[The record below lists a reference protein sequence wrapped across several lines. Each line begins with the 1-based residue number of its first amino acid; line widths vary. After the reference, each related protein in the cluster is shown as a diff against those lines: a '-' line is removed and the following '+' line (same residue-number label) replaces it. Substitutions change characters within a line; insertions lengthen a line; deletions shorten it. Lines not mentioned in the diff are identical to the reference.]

1 MFSYT
6 QIAKEIVDGDI
17 YNLGTRLYLDGG
29 IGVKEQLL
37 IDNWRIYNIKD
48 ATKSYRVTMPVLHL
62 VLNRHKFDQAGEAML
77 QSINCTCN
85 YFGEFGVCKHIV
97 GVCQSMQKEFL
108 EIEGKSILS
117 KKENQ
122 LGSNLIGNIFDVE
135 QKSKI
140 RRLQE
145 HFETY
150 FAKSE
155 VGSIYWFELFV
166 HEVKKLNPKSNPLV
180 KGGQTQ
186 SIWGDFQESESSYA
200 SMRNG
205 SSVIARNEAIRQ
217 NTPSAFRPKLPLGDP
232 ACTNLS
238 LPPLNRGIALDATRQ
253 FGSLDSKNHGDTVV
267 AATSDLNSSQQ
278 YYGFLTE
285 LQHDFKA
292 KLRDYD
298 MEKKVY
304 YLMTV
309 SLQIGGRFWWEFW
322 QDLIPDFTE
331 RQQLRLW
338 SEVYRWKMSKI
349 TTEYNDLIEGILVAK
364 TDPEKKQILEKLQDD
379 YPNNLN
385 LWLDFVLTSRYEQFL
400 VDNLD
405 KFDPDLLIDV
415 AYILPEQRETI
426 EIKIM
431 NQVKVWSDFTKS
443 GEYLDIINTM
453 TKWAKLG
460 RSDYFWETI
469 KYIQIQH
476 KKKPKLMK
484 VLKQLE
490 EN

>member
-6 QIAKEIVDGDI
+6 QIAKDIVGIDI

-29 IGVKEQLL
+29 VGGAEKLL

-48 ATKSYRVTMPVLHL
+48 STKSYRVTMPVLHL
-62 VLNRHKFDQAGEAML
+62 VLSKNKFDQAGEAML

-85 YFGEFGVCKHIV
+85 YFGEFGVCKHV
-97 GVCQSMQKEFL
+97 VAVCQSMQKEFL
-108 EIEGKSILS
+108 EIEGKAKLLN
-117 KKENQ
+117 KEKQ
-122 LGSNLIGNIFDVE
+122 LGNNLLGNIFDVE

-140 RRLQE
+140 RKLQE
-145 HFETY
+145 QFEAY

-155 VGSIYWFELFV
+155 VRSIYWFELFV
-166 HEVKKLNPKSNPLV
+166 SEVKRLV
-180 KGGQTQ
+180 
-186 SIWGDFQESESSYA
+186 ESSNNQY
-200 SMRNG
+200 
-205 SSVIARNEAIRQ
+205 SV
-217 NTPSAFRPKLPLGDP
+217 FLPEL
-232 ACTNLS
+232 
-238 LPPLNRGIALDATRQ
+238 
-253 FGSLDSKNHGDTVV
+253 K
-267 AATSDLNSSQQ
+267 TSFE
-278 YYGFLTE
+278 Y
-285 LQHDFKA
+285 

-309 SLQIGGRFWWEFW
+309 SLQIGGRFWWQFW
-322 QDLIPDFTE
+322 QDLILDFSE

-338 SEVYRWKMSKI
+338 SEVYRWKMSRI
-349 TTEYNDLIEGILVAK
+349 TTEYNDLIESTLVAK
-364 TDPEKKQILEKLQDD
+364 TNPEKKQILEKLQED
-379 YPNNLN
+379 YPNSLN

-426 EIKIM
+426 EIKIAS
-431 NQVKVWSDFTKS
+431 QVRVWSDFTKS
-443 GEYLDIINTM
+443 GDYTDITNTL

-460 RSDYFWETI
+460 RSDYFWETV
-469 KYIQIQH
+469 KYIQTQH
-476 KKKPKLMK
+476 KKKPSLMK
-484 VLKQLE
+484 VLKKLE

>member
-6 QIAKEIVDGDI
+6 QIAKDIVDSDI

-29 IGVKEQLL
+29 VGVKEQLL

-48 ATKSYRVTMPVLHL
+48 STKFYRVTMPVLHL
-62 VLNRHKFDQAGEAML
+62 VLNRNRFDQAGEAML

-85 YFGEFGVCKHIV
+85 YFGEFGVCKHV
-97 GVCQSMQKEFL
+97 VAVCQSLQKEFL
-108 EIEGKSILS
+108 EIEGKSKLS
-117 KKENQ
+117 HKEKQ
-122 LGSNLIGNIFDVE
+122 IGTNLIGNIFDVE

-140 RRLQE
+140 RKLQE
-145 HFETY
+145 HFDVY

-155 VGSIYWFELFV
+155 VRSIYWFELFV
-166 HEVKKLNPKSNPLV
+166 HEVKKLNVNDNSKIFRHLEQSERSHASGSN
-180 KGGQTQ
+180 
-186 SIWGDFQESESSYA
+186 S
-200 SMRNG
+200 
-205 SSVIARNEAIRQ
+205 SSVLKAIQ
-217 NTPSAFRPKLPLGDP
+217 QTIIVNP
-232 ACTNLS
+232 
-238 LPPLNRGIALDATRQ
+238 
-253 FGSLDSKNHGDTVV
+253 KNHGDTVV
-267 AATSDLNSSQQ
+267 AATKDLNSSQQ
-278 YYGFLTE
+278 YSVFLYE
-285 LQHDFKA
+285 LKQDFKI
-292 KLRDYD
+292 KLRDYE

-338 SEVYRWKMSKI
+338 SELYRWKMSRI
-349 TTEYNDLIEGILVAK
+349 TIDYNDLIESILVKK
-364 TDPEKKQILEKLQDD
+364 TDSEKKQILEKLQED

-405 KFDPDLLIDV
+405 QFDPDLLIDV

-443 GEYLDIINTM
+443 GDYTDIINTL
-453 TKWAKLG
+453 TKWTKLG
-460 RSDYFWETI
+460 RSAYFWETM
-469 KYIQIQH
+469 KYIQTQH
-476 KKKPKLMK
+476 KKKPSLMK
-484 VLKQLE
+484 VLKKLE